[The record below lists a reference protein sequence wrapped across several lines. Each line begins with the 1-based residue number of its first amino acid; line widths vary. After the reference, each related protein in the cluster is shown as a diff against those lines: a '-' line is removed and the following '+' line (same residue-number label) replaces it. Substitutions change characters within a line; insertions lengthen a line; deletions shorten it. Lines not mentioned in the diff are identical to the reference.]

1 MLNPEIFAADDD
13 RWGPHSIDRFLVPSK
28 LGRFHDFAAVWLNS
42 CMEYLDAFTASWN
55 NKNNWLFPPP
65 YMIPR
70 VLKHLK
76 LSSADATLVA
86 PLWLS
91 APWWPLLT
99 YDGVSFRHEVID
111 YSIVEPQENMFTPAV
126 PGITIFGQDIPN
138 FKLLLLRSR
147 FCKNHVRPLV

>member
-1 MLNPEIFAADDD
+1 MFSESEISKSSTWRELLATYNVLRAYKSFD
-13 RWGPHSIDRFLVPSK
+13 RWGPHSIHRFLVPSE

-42 CMEYLDAFTASWN
+42 CMEYLDVFTASWN

-91 APWWPLLT
+91 APWWPL
-99 YDGVSFRHEVID
+99 I
-111 YSIVEPQENMFTPAV
+111 
-126 PGITIFGQDIPN
+126 
-138 FKLLLLRSR
+138 
-147 FCKNHVRPLV
+147 